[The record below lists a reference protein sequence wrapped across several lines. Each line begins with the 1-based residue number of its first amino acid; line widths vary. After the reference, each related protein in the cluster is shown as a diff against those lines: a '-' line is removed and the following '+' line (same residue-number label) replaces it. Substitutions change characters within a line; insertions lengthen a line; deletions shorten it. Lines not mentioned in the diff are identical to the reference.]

1 MELARRK
8 QLQKICILITAFLMS
23 GSAFAIKLD
32 EAAKQ
37 AARNNNAK
45 VLSARTIKQGNKQM
59 HQIKLLT
66 KKGVVK
72 TVRVPANNK
81 KKNR

>member
-1 MELARRK
+1 
-8 QLQKICILITAFLMS
+8 MS

-37 AARNNNAK
+37 AARKNNAK
-45 VLSARTIKQGNKQM
+45 VLSARTVKQGKKQM

-72 TVRVPANNK
+72 TVRVPADP
-81 KKNR
+81 KKNRR